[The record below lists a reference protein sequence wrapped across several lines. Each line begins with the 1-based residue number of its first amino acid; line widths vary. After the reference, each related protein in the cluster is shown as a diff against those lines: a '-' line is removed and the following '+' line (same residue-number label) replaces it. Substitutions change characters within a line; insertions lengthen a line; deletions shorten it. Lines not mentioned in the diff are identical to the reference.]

1 MLLGLE
7 KAEGL
12 TGRAWKD
19 WARSLTASPEHVC
32 GELSAKDCPH
42 PRVQSL
48 VADALGSTCGTG
60 LRVGTS
66 LQREWR
72 GLMKNCLCLSGL
84 PCEQA
89 QQPSAGTWGW
99 PV

>member
-48 VADALGSTCGTG
+48 VADALEEGYYFIVSFLAY
-60 LRVGTS
+60 LRRFNMWNWPQGGDIAAEGMERVDEKLPLS
-66 LQREWR
+66 LRAP
-72 GLMKNCLCLSGL
+72 L
-84 PCEQA
+84 
-89 QQPSAGTWGW
+89 
-99 PV
+99 